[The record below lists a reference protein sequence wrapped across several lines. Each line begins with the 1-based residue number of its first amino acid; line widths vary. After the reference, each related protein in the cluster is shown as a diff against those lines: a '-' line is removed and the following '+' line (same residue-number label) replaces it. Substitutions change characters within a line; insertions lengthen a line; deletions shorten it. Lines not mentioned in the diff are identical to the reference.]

1 MALISDVNS
10 HSLHQLQRTNLLMHP
25 TSELAWFSRTQGGVM
40 KAETEV
46 QNGFSLRKLITF
58 ATIASGVIAAYMMYR
73 RGASLPSIA
82 KQTLLNPVGSLVSEV
97 KNVG

>member
-1 MALISDVNS
+1 
-10 HSLHQLQRTNLLMHP
+10 
-25 TSELAWFSRTQGGVM
+25 M
-40 KAETEV
+40 KAVTEF
-46 QNGFSLRKLITF
+46 QSGFSFRKLITF

-82 KQTLLNPVGSLVSEV
+82 KQTLLNPVGSLVSEA

>member
-1 MALISDVNS
+1 M
-10 HSLHQLQRTNLLMHP
+10 NL
-25 TSELAWFSRTQGGVM
+25 ENAEGDAM
-40 KAETEV
+40 KTETEI
-46 QNGFSLRKLITF
+46 QKGFSFRKLITF

-97 KNVG
+97 KNAG

>member
-1 MALISDVNS
+1 
-10 HSLHQLQRTNLLMHP
+10 
-25 TSELAWFSRTQGGVM
+25 M
-40 KAETEV
+40 KAETEM
-46 QNGFSLRKLITF
+46 QNGFSVRKLITF

-97 KNVG
+97 KNAG

>member
-1 MALISDVNS
+1 
-10 HSLHQLQRTNLLMHP
+10 
-25 TSELAWFSRTQGGVM
+25 M
-40 KAETEV
+40 KEIEA
-46 QNGFSLRKLITF
+46 GFSFRKLITF

-73 RGASLPSIA
+73 RGTPLPSIA